1 MLGMAA
7 DKKNTAS
14 LIIQM
19 GGDCYPEEE
28 KESGRSGLK
37 AAAEG
42 VLEAVDKRDADSL
55 AYSLKSFIK
64 MCMAEYEKEE
74 DSEEG
79 EEKDKDMDFLGGY
92 SDKKW

>member
-19 GGDCYPEEE
+19 GGDCYPEDEGE
-28 KESGRSGLK
+28 QGGRSGLT
-37 AAAEG
+37 AAAES

-55 AYSLKSFIK
+55 AYALKSFIK
-64 MCMAEYEKEE
+64 MCVAESEKEE
-74 DSEEG
+74 KSEDDED
-79 EEKDKDMDFLGGY
+79 EDFLGGY
-92 SDKKW
+92 SEKKW